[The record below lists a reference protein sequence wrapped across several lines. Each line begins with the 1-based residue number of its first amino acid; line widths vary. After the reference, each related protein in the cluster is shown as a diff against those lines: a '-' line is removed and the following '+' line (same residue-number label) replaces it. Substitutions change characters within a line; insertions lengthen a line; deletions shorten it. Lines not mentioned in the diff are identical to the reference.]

1 MSRALL
7 LPFFII
13 VFISACGPRKTIT
26 KVDHQPVKYDY
37 TKEVYS
43 GPKKK
48 VAITRF
54 ENATRFGQR
63 RLGDHISDVL
73 ATELDK
79 TNHFILL
86 DRENVDEI
94 LEQVALSQSGLSEGD
109 LNQIQLIDA
118 DFLLTGTVTHYA
130 VTTTG
135 SSSIFKKTKTQKA
148 EVAADVRLIN
158 TRSGEIVLSKS
169 GRGFAERQFKQVMGM
184 GESGGYDESLEMD
197 AFRAAVI
204 DVTENILKAI
214 DEIPWSCDVVEMAGT
229 KLYINAG
236 KKSNI
241 KIGDFMDIFQQV
253 KLIKNLSG
261 AIIGYEEKLITG
273 GAVTSHVGEDG
284 AVLEI
289 EAGLI
294 LKMPLVC
301 RLHSNIE

>member
-1 MSRALL
+1 MRSALL
-7 LPFFII
+7 VPFSII
-13 VFISACGPRKTIT
+13 VLISACGPRKTVT
-26 KVDHQPVKYDY
+26 KVDHQPAVP
-37 TKEVYS
+37 EVAKAVYN

-48 VAITRF
+48 VAIARF

-79 TNHFILL
+79 TNRFILL
-86 DRENVDEI
+86 DRENVDKI
-94 LEQVALSQSGLSEGD
+94 LEQVALSQSGLTEGD

-135 SSSIFKKTKTQKA
+135 SSNIFRKTKTQKA

-158 TRSGEIVLSKS
+158 TRNGEIVLSKS
-169 GRGFAERQFKQVMGM
+169 GRGLAERQFKQVMGM
-184 GESGGYDESLEMD
+184 GETGGYDESLEMD

-204 DVTENILKAI
+204 DVTENILKVI
-214 DEIPWSCDVVEMAGT
+214 DEIPWSCDVVEIAGT

-241 KIGDFMDIFQQV
+241 KIGDFMDVYQQA

-261 AIIGYEEKLITG
+261 TIIGYEEKLITSG
-273 GAVTSHVGEDG
+273 EVTNYVGEDG
-284 AVLEI
+284 AVLQI

-294 LKMPLVC
+294 LQMPLVC
-301 RLHSNIE
+301 RFHANRE